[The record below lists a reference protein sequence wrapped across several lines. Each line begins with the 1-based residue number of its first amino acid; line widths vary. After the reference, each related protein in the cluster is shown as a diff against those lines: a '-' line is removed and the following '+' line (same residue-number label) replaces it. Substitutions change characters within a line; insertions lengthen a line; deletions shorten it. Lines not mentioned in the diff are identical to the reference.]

1 MRGCTVFVVVVVKA
15 ESFVFRVFIYF
26 LRHFETGGG
35 VGNRFFAVLRDVRSC
50 RSAAFSLYN
59 LLFRARTSAKGP
71 QSCFQQRHAEWNGTE
86 CTSSS
91 LLKDKEAESAAPTV
105 PITLKEA
112 HKIKIL

>member
-15 ESFVFRVFIYF
+15 ESFVFKFFIYLKT
-26 LRHFETGGG
+26 LRQAAESGID
-35 VGNRFFAVLRDVRSC
+35 FFAVLRDVRSC

-71 QSCFQQRHAEWNGTE
+71 QSCFQQHHAEWTGTE

-91 LLKDKEAESAAPTV
+91 LLKDKEVESAAPKV
-105 PITLKEA
+105 PITVKEA